1 MDKLIDKILQISNE
15 KEGKTKLQLTVKI
28 MEELGEL
35 AEAMLSHENITGS
48 EYKNK
53 DIDHVKEEVIDVIIV
68 AFALT
73 AKLEMTTD
81 EIKSIIERKLV
92 KWQKVISPEFVP
104 TSNDIHKWSKP

>member
-35 AEAMLSHENITGS
+35 AEA
-48 EYKNK
+48 
-53 DIDHVKEEVIDVIIV
+53 
-68 AFALT
+68 
-73 AKLEMTTD
+73 
-81 EIKSIIERKLV
+81 
-92 KWQKVISPEFVP
+92 